1 MKRTDSSSE
10 IIRDEERIDDGL
22 IYRYRLI
29 RTRSLK
35 VASYQMPLYSIE
47 VQLTKDGAISENS
60 LCEVFSDLG
69 KALVFFDKLVDNLAT
84 PIDLPY
90 ILEDKI
96 SL

>member
-1 MKRTDSSSE
+1 MKKTDNSTE
-10 IIRDEERIDDGL
+10 IIREEMREDGGL
-22 IYRYRLI
+22 IYQYRLV
-29 RTRSLK
+29 RTKSLK

-47 VQLTKDGAISENS
+47 VSLSGNGTSTQNS

-69 KALVFFDKLVDNLAT
+69 KAIVFFDHIVENLAT

-96 SL
+96 NL

>member
-1 MKRTDSSSE
+1 MKKTDSSSQ
-10 IIRDEERIDDGL
+10 IIREEERIDDGL
-22 IYRYRLI
+22 VYRYRLI
-29 RTRSLK
+29 RTKSLK

-47 VQLTKDGAISENS
+47 VSLTKDEKTTENS

-69 KALVFFDKLVDNLAT
+69 KAIVFFDHIVENLAT

-96 SL
+96 NL

>member
-1 MKRTDSSSE
+1 MKKTDNSKE
-10 IIRDEERIDDGL
+10 IIRLEERINDGL
-22 IYRYRLI
+22 FYRYKLI
-29 RTRSLK
+29 RTKSLK
-35 VASYQMPLYSIE
+35 VASYHMPLYSIE
-47 VQLTKDGAISENS
+47 VSLTKDENTTENS

-69 KALVFFDKLVDNLAT
+69 KAIVFFDHIVENLAT

>member
-1 MKRTDSSSE
+1 MKKTDKSSE
-10 IIRDEERIDDGL
+10 IIREETRSHDGL

-29 RTRSLK
+29 RTKSLK

-47 VQLTKDGAISENS
+47 VHLTNCGTTTENS

-69 KALVFFDKLVDNLAT
+69 KAVVFFDKLVENLAT